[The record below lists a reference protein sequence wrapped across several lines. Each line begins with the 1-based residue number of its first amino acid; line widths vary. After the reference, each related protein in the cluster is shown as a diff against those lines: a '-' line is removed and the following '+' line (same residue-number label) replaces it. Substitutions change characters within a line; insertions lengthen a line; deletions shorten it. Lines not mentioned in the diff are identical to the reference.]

1 MFNKKKIILATGLV
15 MGVASC
21 VSATPIIIRYETQ
34 NHSSSSSN
42 QNISE
47 PGSSGN
53 QNISK
58 PDSSGNQNISKPQ
71 ATKRD
76 AYSNYKRFM
85 YGVNLKTA
93 DLKPETIFNL
103 VKDNESKI
111 VDMINLFGSGDS
123 ETPPMFGNVDFYF
136 WKLKFGP
143 NTDFSLHVRDIQ
155 VSRYVTVTGEGKIY
169 EATVDI
175 FASPKSGHT
184 WITDGSSSQTSFE
197 LVLSN
202 ITIQ

>member
-103 VKDNESKI
+103 VKNNESKI

-123 ETPPMFGNVDFYF
+123 ETPPMFGDVDFYF

-155 VSRYVTVTGEGKIY
+155 VSRYVTGEGKIY

-175 FASPKSGHT
+175 FA
-184 WITDGSSSQTSFE
+184 ITDGSSSQTSFE

>member
-21 VSATPIIIRYETQ
+21 VSATPIIIKYETQ

-47 PGSSGN
+47 PS
-53 QNISK
+53 
-58 PDSSGNQNISKPQ
+58 SSGNQNISKPQ

-93 DLKPETIFNL
+93 NLKPETIFNL

-123 ETPPMFGNVDFYF
+123 ETPPMFENVDFYF

-155 VSRYVTVTGEGKIY
+155 VSRYVTGGEIY

-184 WITDGSSSQTSFE
+184 WIIDGSSSQTSFE

>member
-21 VSATPIIIRYETQ
+21 VSTAPIIIKYETQ

-42 QNISE
+42 QNISKPE
-47 PGSSGN
+47 DV
-53 QNISK
+53 SK
-58 PDSSGNQNISKPQ
+58 PEDIFKPEDISKPQ

-93 DLKPETIFNL
+93 NLNPETIFNL

-123 ETPPMFGNVDFYF
+123 ETPPMFENVDFYF

-155 VSRYVTVTGEGKIY
+155 VSRYVTGEGKIY

-184 WITDGSSSQTSFE
+184 WIIDGSSSQTSFE